1 MPWRG
6 HFRATLVLGVPIIGS
21 LLAQMAIGLTD
32 TIMVGWYGVTELAA
46 MVLASSMFF
55 IFFIVGSG
63 FAMAVMPV
71 VAGAAGAGDDRQV
84 RRVTRMGIWI
94 SLIYCA
100 AAMPILWNFK
110 ALMILIGQKPAIA
123 AIGQDYMRIAQW
135 GMFPAMLVMTLKSF
149 LSGIERPGWVLW
161 ATIIGGVANGVLNY
175 ALIFGHWGAP
185 EMGVRGAA
193 VASVSTA
200 MLTFL
205 VLALYSAWHHDF
217 HHYGI
222 FTRLWRSDWPAFFD
236 LFRLGWP
243 IGATMLAE
251 VGLFSA
257 SAVMMGWIGTREL
270 ATHGIAIQ
278 IASISFMIYLGLA
291 NAATIRVGHALGR
304 GDNSGIWRAGGAAMA
319 LQLGFAALAVAL
331 FLGKPAVLISLFL
344 NRSQPGSAGIIAYGI
359 GLLAVAAVFQVVDG
373 LQAVTLGVL
382 RGLKDTR
389 VPMICAVFSYWVVGM
404 PVGYVLGFRLGFG
417 GYGVWAGLVTGL
429 ALAALTLLWRYAVVL
444 RRLSTG

>member
-1 MPWRG
+1 MPWSG
-6 HFRATLVLGVPIIGS
+6 HLKATLVLGLPIIGS

-46 MVLASSMFF
+46 MVLASSVFF

-71 VAGAAGAGDDRQV
+71 VAEAAGAEDRRQV

-94 SLIYCA
+94 SLIYCVV
-100 AAMPILWNFK
+100 AMPVLWDFK
-110 ALMILIGQKPAIA
+110 ALMILMGQKPQIA
-123 AIGQDYMRIAQW
+123 AIGQDYMRVAQW

-149 LSGIERPGWVLW
+149 LSGVERPGWVLW
-161 ATIIGGVANGVLNY
+161 ATIIGGLANGVLNY

-200 MLTFL
+200 TVTFL
-205 VLALYSAWHHDF
+205 VLALYSGWHREF
-217 HHYGI
+217 RGYAI

-257 SAVMMGWIGTREL
+257 AAVMMGWIGTREL

-278 IASISFMIYLGLA
+278 IASISFMVYLGLA

-304 GDNSGIWRAGGAAMA
+304 GDPSGIWRASAVAML

-331 FLGKPAVLISLFL
+331 FLSWPKTLIGLFL
-344 NRSQPGSAGIIAYGI
+344 DASHPGSAEIMAYGV
-359 GLLAVAAVFQVVDG
+359 GLLALAAVFQVVDG
-373 LQAVTLGVL
+373 LQAVTLGLL

-389 VPMICAVFSYWVVGM
+389 VPMICAVFSYWVVGL
-404 PVGYVLGFRLGFG
+404 PVAYLLGFPLGFG
-417 GYGVWAGLVTGL
+417 GYGVWAGLVVGL
-429 ALAALTLLWRYAVVL
+429 ALAALTLLGRYRVVL
-444 RRLSTG
+444 RRLYRG